1 MLAADLS
8 AFAGGLVEIRVRKG
22 KFHFMDIGFYGSIMP
37 CDAPCFVHS
46 DNIIGDPASLSDAR
60 LKTEVTPISGDQAL
74 SVLNQIQGCTYN
86 REDLNNERRLGLIA
100 DEVESA
106 IGSLEIDNVISTK
119 LYNNEDYKTLDY
131 SRLVSLLIPAVNALS
146 ARVSELEAKL
156 PKPKAKAKA
165 K

>member
-1 MLAADLS
+1 M
-8 AFAGGLVEIRVRKG
+8 RKG
-22 KFHFMDIGFYGSIMP
+22 AIAVNFIAWLDNRVAQP
-37 CDAPCFVHS
+37 PAPYVHS
-46 DNIIGDPASLSDAR
+46 DNVHGDPASLSDAR
-60 LKTEVTPISGDQAL
+60 LKKEVTPISGDQAL

-106 IGSLEIDNVISTK
+106 IQPLEIDNVLSSK
-119 LYNNEDYKTLDY
+119 FYNNEEYKTLDY

-156 PKPKAKAKA
+156 PKPKTSAK
-165 K
+165 

>member
-1 MLAADLS
+1 M
-8 AFAGGLVEIRVRKG
+8 AFQTEVIAQETL
-22 KFHFMDIGFYGSIMP
+22 GFI
-37 CDAPCFVHS
+37 HS
-46 DNIIGDPASLSDAR
+46 DCIIGDPASLSDAR
-60 LKTEVTPISGDQAL
+60 LKKEVTPISGDQAL

-106 IGSLEIDNVISTK
+106 IQPLKIENVPSNK
-119 LYNNEDYKTLDY
+119 FYNNEEYKTLDY

-156 PKPKAKAKA
+156 PKPKISKVNRTRRAFEL
-165 K
+165 